1 MNKVLLRV
9 TLSTSSC
16 CRQELMSSKPQ
27 IPEVYDQT
35 KFFYSDLGIFLCS
48 EPCKVLEI
56 KTKLDVYWINQL
68 ILKT

>member
-1 MNKVLLRV
+1 
-9 TLSTSSC
+9 
-16 CRQELMSSKPQ
+16 MSSKPQ